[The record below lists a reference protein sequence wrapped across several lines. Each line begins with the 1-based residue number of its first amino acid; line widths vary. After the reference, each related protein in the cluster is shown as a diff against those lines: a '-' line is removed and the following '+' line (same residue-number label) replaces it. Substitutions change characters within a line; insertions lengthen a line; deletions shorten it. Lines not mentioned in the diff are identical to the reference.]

1 MRQLNYKNN
10 TKESTRVIGNFVQVV
25 VKAFNPHRSLIPLF
39 CEFYIFSAGLG
50 KVSLQ
55 GFKIDTADMAEGLW
69 VYGVIEFI

>member
-1 MRQLNYKNN
+1 MKVEAIELPYKNN

-39 CEFYIFSAGLG
+39 CEFYSFSAELG

-55 GFKIDTADMAEGLW
+55 GFEIDTADMAKSLW
-69 VYGVIEFI
+69 CD